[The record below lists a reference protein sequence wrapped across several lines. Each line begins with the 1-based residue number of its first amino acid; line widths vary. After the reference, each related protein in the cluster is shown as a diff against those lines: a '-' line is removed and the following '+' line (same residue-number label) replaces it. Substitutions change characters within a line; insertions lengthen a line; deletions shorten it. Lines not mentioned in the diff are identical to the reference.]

1 MKTVNSTS
9 HSKKSKLDELRIELK
24 NLRLSRK
31 MNDLKICETKTRIK
45 LTEQEAKADRL
56 RSTVNKYQQ
65 EYYELTKQQTH
76 NARIENRVA
85 LGVK

>member
-9 HSKKSKLDELRIELK
+9 HSKKSKLDELGTELK

-31 MNDLKICETKTRIK
+31 MNDLKICETKAKIK
-45 LTEQEAKADRL
+45 LTKQEAKADRL

-65 EYYELTKQQTH
+65 EYYELAKKQTH

-85 LGVK
+85 LGVR